1 MNINMRSN
9 AFDASWLSA
18 IGVGVVT
25 KIDWVAVIGIVLGIA
40 AVYQRYQAIREAKR
54 ANDIRERE
62 LAEDKSRTGAKRKQ
76 NG

>member
-25 KIDWVAVIGIVLGIA
+25 KIDWVAVIGIALGIA
-40 AVYQRYQAIREAKR
+40 AVYQRYQANREAKR
-54 ANDIRERE
+54 ANDIKERE
-62 LAEDKSRTGAKRKQ
+62 LSSKEKRGKH
-76 NG
+76 G